1 MPYIEKK
8 DREIYDPQ
16 IDALIDQ
23 LTHFGANSAPTVG
36 HVNYII
42 SKLIWGIFRKNG
54 PSYTGGNNLIGVLE
68 CVKQEFYRRQ
78 LAEYEDKKIKENGD
92 I

>member
-1 MPYIEKK
+1 MPYIEQK
-8 DREIYDPQ
+8 DREVYDTQ
-16 IDALIDQ
+16 IEALVEK
-23 LTHFGANSAPTVG
+23 LTGFCLNRQPTVG
-36 HVNYII
+36 HVNYVI
-42 SKLIWGIFRKNG
+42 SKLIWDIFRKNG

-78 LAEYEDKKIKENGD
+78 LAGYEDEKIKENGD